1 MATETNPLDACQL
14 INVRKLSRLLGIS
27 ERTCWRLSAL
37 AEAGQGNFPKP
48 VRLSARS
55 VRWRLADV
63 RRYVETLA
71 KAEGDE
77 HSGNGLGSGAATGS
91 ARWRQ
96 ARG

>member
-1 MATETNPLDACQL
+1 MGSETNALDACQL

-63 RRYVETLA
+63 RRYLDELARRKVE
-71 KAEGDE
+71 
-77 HSGNGLGSGAATGS
+77 
-91 ARWRQ
+91 
-96 ARG
+96 